1 MSKSNV
7 VKFFKGL
14 DKNVLSLG
22 VAIIAIGIVA
32 ALILSGGNSGQFLDK
47 IKNIGILGA
56 SKDDLAKKGI
66 DYINKNIL
74 SGQTAVLV
82 GTSEESGLVKMKIS
96 INGREF
102 DSYMSKDGKLLFP
115 EAIKL
120 EETANPTNN
129 QPAANNQPNQP
140 VKTKADVVKA
150 DKAELDAYIVSQCPF
165 GLQMQRALADVISSA
180 PSLAENIKVRYIG
193 SISNG
198 KVIAM
203 HGDVE
208 AQENLRQICIRDE
221 QASKYWSY
229 VSCYMKAGD
238 TTGCLTSTGID
249 NNKLNGCTSDQNR
262 GLAYAKEDF
271 DLNTKYNI
279 QGSPTLVLNNQ
290 VTSEFD
296 FGGRTSETLK
306 NLICYGSKNES
317 QDCSKTLNTVDAATS
332 FSETYSGPGSS
343 GNSGATGANCNPA

>member
-1 MSKSNV
+1 MSKFNFV
-7 VKFFKGL
+7 NFFKSL
-14 DKNVLSLG
+14 DKNVLSIG
-22 VAIIAIGIVA
+22 IAIIAIGIVG
-32 ALILSGGNSGQFLDK
+32 ALILTDGSSGQFLDK
-47 IKNIGILGA
+47 IKSFGVLGI

-66 DYINKNIL
+66 DYINNNVL
-74 SGQTAVLV
+74 SGQKVTLV
-82 GTSEESGLVKMKIS
+82 SISEESGLVKMKIS
-96 INGREF
+96 IGGKEF
-102 DSYMSKDGKLLFP
+102 DSYVSKDGKLLFP

-120 EETANPTNN
+120 EDTKPNN
-129 QPAANNQPNQP
+129 QPANNPSNQPT
-140 VKTKADVVKA
+140 KTKDDIVKA

-165 GLQMQRALADVISSA
+165 GLQMQRALADVVNSA
-180 PSLAENIKVRYIG
+180 PSLAQSIKIRYIG

-208 AQENLRQICIRDE
+208 AQENFRQICIREE

-229 VSCYMKAGD
+229 VSCYIKAGD
-238 TTGCLTSTGID
+238 TAGCLASTGID
-249 NNKLNGCTSDQNR
+249 NNKLNGCMSDKNR
-262 GLAYAKEDF
+262 GLVYAQKDF

-296 FGGRTSETLK
+296 FGGRTSEALK
-306 NLICYGSKNES
+306 TLICYGSKNES
-317 QDCSKTLNTVDAATS
+317 EDCSKTLNKTEAATS
-332 FSETYSGPGSS
+332 FSETYVKKGGS